1 MRADLGFSE
10 TTLVWVVNAYLLTC
24 GGFLLLGGLQTTP
37 LALHIDVDGD

>member
-24 GGFLLLGGLQTTP
+24 GGLQTTP